1 MNFFAL
7 MFEELKAIVTDK
19 AIAIT
24 LFGGVI
30 FYSVLYPLPYLNE
43 VPTRQQIVVVD
54 GDHSSLSRLVIR
66 HAQASPKLEVVA
78 QVDDLTQAQ
87 AAVNSGQAHG
97 YLVIPEG
104 FRRDLLR
111 QRGVTLAYGGDANYF
126 LVYSAILEGLVSV
139 GIDAGK
145 YIQFQGLLARGE
157 AAKQVQRE
165 LEPIKLNSVP
175 AFNPSLGYTSY
186 VVPGVLLLV
195 LHQTLL
201 IGTGILGADQWRRQ
215 GYWHSVGLGQL
226 LSARVATFGLIYSLF
241 TAYYIGYCHYWYQV
255 GVQGNLGLVC
265 LFLLPF
271 LLATSLAGIAFSS
284 LFVRRD
290 LPTQVLLLISMPILF
305 VSGFVWPVELIPA
318 PLQAVS
324 QLIPGVVTIKGMLQ
338 LNQMGADWQSVAP
351 LWWQLWGLVLFYLL
365 LAYLGL
371 RLRLETRKSP
381 H

>member
-1 MNFFAL
+1 MNFLSL
-7 MFEELKAIVTDK
+7 MLEELKAIVSDK

-30 FYSVLYPLPYLNE
+30 FYSILYPLPYLNE
-43 VPTRQQIVVVD
+43 VVTKQQIVVVD
-54 GDHSSLSRLVIR
+54 GDNSSLSRLVIR

-78 QVDDLTQAQ
+78 NVTNLSQAQ
-87 AAVNSGQAHG
+87 ETVNSGKAHG

-104 FRRDLLR
+104 FRHNLLR
-111 QRGVTLAYGGDANYF
+111 QQGVTLAYGGDANYF

-139 GIDAGK
+139 GIEAGK
-145 YIQFQGLLARGE
+145 YVQFTGLLARGE
-157 AAKQVQRE
+157 TAKQVQFE
-165 LEPIKLNSVP
+165 LDPIHLNSVP

-201 IGTGILGADQWRRQ
+201 IGTGILGAGQWQRQ
-215 GYWHSVGLGQL
+215 GYWRTVGVGQL
-226 LSARVATFGLIYSLF
+226 LGARVATFGLIYSLF
-241 TAYYIGYCHYWYQV
+241 TAYYIGFCHYWYQV
-255 GVQGNLGLVC
+255 GVQGNLGQVC

-271 LLATSLAGIAFSS
+271 IVSTSLAGVAYSS

-290 LPTQVLLLISMPILF
+290 LPTQGVLLISMPILF
-305 VSGFVWPVELIPA
+305 VSGFVWPVELIPE

-338 LNQMGADWQSVAP
+338 LNQMGADWSNIAP
-351 LWWQLWGLVLFYLL
+351 LWWQLWGLALFYLL
-365 LAYLGL
+365 LAFLGMRI
-371 RLRLETRKSP
+371 RLKATKSP
-381 H
+381 R

>member
-78 QVDDLTQAQ
+78 QVADLTQAQ

-111 QRGVTLAYGGDANYF
+111 QHGVTLAYGGDANYF

-165 LEPIKLNSVP
+165 LDPIHLNSVP

-201 IGTGILGADQWRRQ
+201 IGTGILGAGQWRRQ
-215 GYWHSVGLGQL
+215 GYWRSVGLGQL

-255 GVQGNLGLVC
+255 GVQGNLGQVC

-271 LLATSLAGIAFSS
+271 LLATSLSGIAFSS

-324 QLIPGVVTIKGMLQ
+324 QLIPGVVTIKGMLK